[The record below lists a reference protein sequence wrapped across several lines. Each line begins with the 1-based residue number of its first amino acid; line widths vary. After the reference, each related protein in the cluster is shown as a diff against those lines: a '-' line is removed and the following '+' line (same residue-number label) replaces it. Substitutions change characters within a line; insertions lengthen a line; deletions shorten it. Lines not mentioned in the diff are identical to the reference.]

1 MEFNKIVNEFNVFI
15 LDKIKEGKI
24 KYTDKNE
31 IIFFLVYYFIDNK
44 EYNGFINDFEKS
56 NVFLNLMKNV
66 NKLARINDSALTDN
80 EIKHNHVLSTELS
93 LILIEFYI
101 NFFNKNMGY
110 EINNNNFNFYYNFI
124 KSMLELLYV
133 KDERFK
139 DEDVLVFNSN
149 HLENKHIIR
158 FFLED
163 FLIKNSIVKENY
175 YNTKNLSIDN
185 KNLFIDEL
193 LVGYLKIRFCLD
205 RNKYEGLFFN
215 NDDGSCELYQLLCN
229 NKFLNNE
236 TLLNLLIKNSNYLI
250 SRSYLSIPEDNLR
263 VTDKINVENFYNEN
277 IYEFIKN
284 DIKTSENSRISYL
297 INGFKIVHHPKKINN
312 ENEQI
317 TPSTPYYDFK
327 IKNKISFKDLYD
339 SINGDVNLLK
349 KIEYSYNYQILDYEY
364 YVDDEKPT
372 IDNINVNLPLYH
384 FKIVDDCYSTI
395 MVDSFHID
403 NEEYNNYFIN
413 NLINEDFKTKFIFL
427 KIFNIFCDDIYETQ
441 KISSSFIIKLF
452 SDYLFLLVYE
462 KIDDKEM
469 KNNILNEI
477 KNSDVSEEI
486 NFIYFVKDVKLDKSI
501 IDVHN
506 KNNYQHNIIYRVLN
520 DIMPLS
526 LSMKNHYISKIIYDV
541 FKNSNIIISTEVNNI
556 KIFGDLTILN
566 NDYCFFNEY
575 LKTNKLNK
583 MDDEGIICE
592 LSDLYF
598 KTMTPVLIYVENH
611 TEKNPNVY
619 YSKNEISNIFLI
631 NLIKVYLYRKDIENY
646 KKHFKQF
653 FVDINNYLDISFLD
667 TFDYINLKL
676 NELELMKNNKENNK
690 LTLDVSIVSLTEIKE
705 SLYEIYNIEPN
716 SKNINNKKIKV

>member
-24 KYTDKNE
+24 KYKDKNE
-31 IIFFLVYYFIDNK
+31 IMFFLVFYFIDNK
-44 EYNGFINDFEKS
+44 DYNGFINDCEKS
-56 NVFLNLMKNV
+56 NAFFNLMKDI
-66 NKLARINDSALTDN
+66 NKLARINDSKLTDE
-80 EIKHNHVLSTELS
+80 EIKNNHFLSTELS
-93 LILIEFYI
+93 LMLIEFYI
-101 NFFNKNMGY
+101 IFFNKNMGY
-110 EINNNNFNFYYNFI
+110 KIDNDNFNFYYNFI

-139 DEDVLVFNSN
+139 DEDVLVFNFDY
-149 HLENKHIIR
+149 LEDKHIIR

-163 FLIKNSIVKENY
+163 FFIKNSIVKENY
-175 YNTKNLSIDN
+175 YNTKNLSMGN

-193 LVGYLKIRFCLD
+193 LVGYLKVRFCLD
-205 RNKYEGLFFN
+205 KSKHEGLFFN
-215 NDDGSCELYQLLCN
+215 NDDGSCKLYQLLCN

-236 TLLNLLIKNSNYLI
+236 NLLNLLIKNSNYL
-250 SRSYLSIPEDNLR
+250 SSESYLSVPENNLK
-263 VTDKINVENFYNEN
+263 VVDKINVENIYNEN

-284 DIKTSENSRISYL
+284 DIKTSENSRVSYL
-297 INGFKIVHHPKKINN
+297 INGFKTVHHPKNNN
-312 ENEQI
+312 ENKPI
-317 TPSTPYYDFK
+317 TPSNHDYDFR
-327 IKNKISFKDLYD
+327 IKNKLSFKDLYD

-384 FKIVDDCYSTI
+384 FKIVDDCYNTI
-395 MVDSFHID
+395 MVNSFHID

-427 KIFNIFCDDIYETQ
+427 KIFNIFSFDIYETQ
-441 KISSSFIIKLF
+441 KISSPFIIKLF
-452 SDYLFLLVYE
+452 SDYLFLLIYE

-486 NFIYFVKDVKLDKSI
+486 NFIQFVKDVKLDKSI

-520 DIMPLS
+520 DTLPLS
-526 LSMKNHYISKIIYDV
+526 LSNKNHYVSKIIYDV

-583 MDDEGIICE
+583 MDDEGIMCE

-653 FVDINNYLDISFLD
+653 FVDINNCLDISFLD